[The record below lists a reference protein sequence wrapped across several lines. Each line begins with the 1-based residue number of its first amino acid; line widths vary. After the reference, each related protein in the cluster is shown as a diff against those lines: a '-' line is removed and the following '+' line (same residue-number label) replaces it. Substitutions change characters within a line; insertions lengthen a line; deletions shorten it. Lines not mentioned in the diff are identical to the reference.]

1 MAKNKSWNVVV
12 KWWGS
17 EQDVFSHIEGYSAK
31 LRMLFYVFMN

>member
-1 MAKNKSWNVVV
+1 MAKNKSWYVVV

-17 EQDVFSHIEGYSAK
+17 EQDFSHIEGYSAK